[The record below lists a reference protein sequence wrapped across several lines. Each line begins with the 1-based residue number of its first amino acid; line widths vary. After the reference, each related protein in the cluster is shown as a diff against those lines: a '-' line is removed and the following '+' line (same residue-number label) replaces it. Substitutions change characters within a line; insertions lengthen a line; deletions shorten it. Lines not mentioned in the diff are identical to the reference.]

1 MEEEWDA
8 MGEIGTHQQ
17 QQPSEADLEKG
28 FDEKLAVI
36 GTDAGTD
43 AGTAAPT
50 SIQESTA
57 SETRR
62 ERDYGAGESLIFS
75 KLSRLLHLAL
85 EKSHS
90 DPLIDETPPDG
101 GFKAWLVVF
110 FSHQAGFN
118 TFGFL
123 NAYGVLQAYYVSTL
137 DLPPSTISWIGS
149 LTAFLMLF
157 IGAFSGRLS
166 DAGYFHQMLFLGTI
180 LQIVGFI
187 GASFST
193 TYWQILLSH
202 GICLGIGGG
211 LVFVPAMSIVGTY
224 FTTQRALA
232 LAIVAIGNSVGGLV
246 FAAILQNCI
255 PALGY
260 AWTMRVC
267 GLVVMASSVPANF
280 LLKPMKLRRVKGP
293 IIEWGAFKEIEYSF
307 LATAMFLTFLGMW
320 VPVFYVSLPVFE
332 KGAKSGSI
340 LC

>member
-1 MEEEWDA
+1 
-8 MGEIGTHQQ
+8 MGDIIHQQ
-17 QQPSEADLEKG
+17 RQPSEADVEKG
-28 FDEKLAVI
+28 FDEKNVVI
-36 GTDAGTD
+36 ATD
-43 AGTAAPT
+43 AGTAIPV
-50 SIQESTA
+50 SLQESIT
-57 SETRR
+57 SEVRR
-62 ERDYGAGESLIFS
+62 GGSHGWGKSPVFS
-75 KLSRLLHLAL
+75 ILLRFLHLAFQ
-85 EKSHS
+85 KSHS

-101 GFKAWLVVF
+101 GLKAWLVVF

-149 LTAFLMLF
+149 LNAFLMLF
-157 IGAFSGRLS
+157 IGAFSGRLT
-166 DAGYFHQMLFLGTI
+166 DAGYFHQTFFLGTV
-180 LQIVGFI
+180 LQIIGFI

-246 FAAILQNCI
+246 FAAILQNSI

-260 AWTMRVC
+260 AWAMRVC
-267 GLVVMASSVPANF
+267 GLVVMASSVPSNF
-280 LLKPMKLRRVKGP
+280 VLKPMKLRRVKGP

-320 VPVFYVSLPVFE
+320 VPVFYVSPPQFE
-332 KGAKSGSI
+332 NFENA
-340 LC
+340 LENRAD